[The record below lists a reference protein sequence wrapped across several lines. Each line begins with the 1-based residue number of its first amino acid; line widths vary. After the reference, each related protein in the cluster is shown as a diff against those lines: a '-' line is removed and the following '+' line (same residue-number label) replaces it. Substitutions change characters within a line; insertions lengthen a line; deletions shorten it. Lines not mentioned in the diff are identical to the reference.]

1 MGGEYN
7 NHRQTREKGTRKSQ
21 EHSGLARKLQFEDT
35 CVQNH
40 KIRAGQHQSSLYSGS
55 ILRSAT
61 YSLLSQTIF
70 KVSLLDWREG
80 PWVLSN

>member
-1 MGGEYN
+1 MVGEYN

-40 KIRAGQHQSSLYSGS
+40 KIKGRATPIQSL
-55 ILRSAT
+55 
-61 YSLLSQTIF
+61 
-70 KVSLLDWREG
+70 
-80 PWVLSN
+80 